1 MRRSC
6 DGWMDGRG
14 GISGMLVELEV
25 ILGFWRWMGEGWWE
39 GGAFES

>member
-25 ILGFWRWMGEGWWE
+25 MGSLGMGMDG
-39 GGAFES
+39 